1 MERVATIATAVSL
14 AVIVVTLSVVV
25 GFKQD
30 LGMLISSSISD
41 VVVTAPQSH
50 GVVSGVGVGRND
62 LIESIFVDERVER
75 VSPFTTKEGVI
86 KSQDNIVGVL
96 LKGVDT
102 LYNTDFFEQRMLE
115 GSFPRLGR
123 EPRSKDIMLSERVAK
138 RMDVVVGDRIEM
150 LFVDHKGTIL
160 RDKFELSGIYSTGVD
175 FLDEVYA
182 FTDMRNV
189 ARLYDGDS
197 EVVTG
202 YELWLEDGADPTLYK
217 EELNDRFVTLYF
229 DEGIDV
235 EAFTIEDIFP
245 DVFGW
250 LATHDVTAILV
261 VIIMLVVA
269 LLNMATALLIIVL
282 ERETMI
288 GILRALGMGRK
299 AVLRIFLYRSLF
311 IVLRGVLW
319 GAIIGF
325 VVVLVQHLWRVIPLP
340 TEGYLLDAVPTA
352 MCWGWWCL
360 AIVGSIVVTLLC
372 MLLPATFATR
382 ISPVEIMRYE

>member
-14 AVIVVTLSVVV
+14 AVVVVTLSVVI
-25 GFKQD
+25 GFKQE
-30 LGMLISSSISD
+30 LAMLISSSISD

-50 GVVSGVGVGRND
+50 GVVSGVGIERND
-62 LIESIFVDERVER
+62 LVESIFDDQRVEHF
-75 VSPFTTKEGVI
+75 STFTTKEGVI

-102 LYNTDFFEQRMLE
+102 LYDAKFYEERMVE
-115 GSFPRLGR
+115 GCFPRLGR
-123 EPRSKDIMLSERVAK
+123 EPRTKDIMLSERVAK
-138 RMDVVVGDRIEM
+138 RVDVEIGDRIEM
-150 LFVDHKGTIL
+150 LFVDHSGSIL
-160 RDKFELSGIYSTGVD
+160 RDRFELSGIYSTGVD

-197 EVVTG
+197 DIITG
-202 YELWLEDGADPTLYK
+202 YELWLNADVNPMLYQ
-217 EELNDRFVTLYF
+217 EELNDRFMMLYF
-229 DEGIDV
+229 DEGINV

-250 LATHDVTAILV
+250 LATHDVTALLV
-261 VIIMLVVA
+261 VVIMLVVA

-288 GILRALGMGRK
+288 GVLRALGMGRRS
-299 AVLRIFLYRSLF
+299 VLRIFLFRSLF
-311 IVLRGVLW
+311 IVVRGVLW
-319 GAIIGF
+319 GVVIG
-325 VVVLVQHLWRVIPLP
+325 VVLVSIQHIWRVIPLP

-352 MCWGWWCL
+352 LCWGWWVL
-360 AIVGSIVVTLLC
+360 AIVGSVVVTLIC

>member
-25 GFKQD
+25 GFKQE
-30 LGMLISSSISD
+30 LGVLISSSISD

-50 GVVSGVGVGRND
+50 GVVSGVGVGRDD

-299 AVLRIFLYRSLF
+299 SVLRIFLYRSLF

-319 GAIIGF
+319 GAFIGF

-352 MCWGWWCL
+352 MCWGWWSL

>member
-25 GFKQD
+25 GFKQE
-30 LGMLISSSISD
+30 LGVLISSSISD

-138 RMDVVVGDRIEM
+138 RMDVVVGDRVEM

-202 YELWLEDGADPTLYK
+202 YELWLEDGEDPTLYK

-299 AVLRIFLYRSLF
+299 SVLRIFLFRSLF
-311 IVLRGVLW
+311 IVVRGVLW
-319 GAIIGF
+319 GAFIGF

-352 MCWGWWCL
+352 MCWGWWSL

>member
-25 GFKQD
+25 GFKQE
-30 LGMLISSSISD
+30 LGVLISSSISD

-138 RMDVVVGDRIEM
+138 RMDVVVGDRVEM

-299 AVLRIFLYRSLF
+299 SVLRIFLYRSLF

-319 GAIIGF
+319 GAFIGF
-325 VVVLVQHLWRVIPLP
+325 VVVLVQHMWRVIPLP

-352 MCWGWWCL
+352 MCWGWWSL

>member
-25 GFKQD
+25 GFKQE
-30 LGMLISSSISD
+30 LGVLISSSISD

-102 LYNTDFFEQRMLE
+102 LYSTDFFEQRMLE

-138 RMDVVVGDRIEM
+138 RMDVVVGDRVEM

-299 AVLRIFLYRSLF
+299 SVLRIFLFRSLF
-311 IVLRGVLW
+311 IVVRGVLW
-319 GAIIGF
+319 GAFIGF
-325 VVVLVQHLWRVIPLP
+325 VVVLVQHLWHVIPLP

-352 MCWGWWCL
+352 MCWGWWSL

>member
-1 MERVATIATAVSL
+1 
-14 AVIVVTLSVVV
+14 
-25 GFKQD
+25 
-30 LGMLISSSISD
+30 
-41 VVVTAPQSH
+41 
-50 GVVSGVGVGRND
+50 
-62 LIESIFVDERVER
+62 
-75 VSPFTTKEGVI
+75 
-86 KSQDNIVGVL
+86 
-96 LKGVDT
+96 
-102 LYNTDFFEQRMLE
+102 
-115 GSFPRLGR
+115 
-123 EPRSKDIMLSERVAK
+123 
-138 RMDVVVGDRIEM
+138 VVGDRVEM

-288 GILRALGMGRK
+288 GVLRALGMGRK

-319 GAIIGF
+319 GAFIGF

>member
-25 GFKQD
+25 GFKQE
-30 LGMLISSSISD
+30 LGVLISSSISD

-138 RMDVVVGDRIEM
+138 RMDVVVGDRVEM

-202 YELWLEDGADPTLYK
+202 YELWLEEGVDPMLYQ

-229 DEGIDV
+229 NEGINV

-299 AVLRIFLYRSLF
+299 SVLRIFLYRSLF

-319 GAIIGF
+319 GAFIGF

-352 MCWGWWCL
+352 MCWGWWSL